1 MSYLSLKSGQ
11 IGYKLLGLLVAT
23 FPTIT
28 LASVSRI
35 SPPFTISSDEIQ
47 VCECFSLIYNIS
59 EYKRNRINKTLSVA
73 FRLQLPPDLTIKITV
88 LSIQTKS
95 LKSKISILRTSITI
109 PKDLLKLIQK

>member
-73 FRLQLPPDLTIKITV
+73 FRLQLPPDLTIK
-88 LSIQTKS
+88 TKS